1 MADHS
6 DSLIVGWSDCSIVRW
21 SDCRIAMRKDWLM
34 KSVCR
39 EFLDKGLS
47 YNATRMDKN
56 ILEVA

>member
-6 DSLIVGWSDCSIVRW
+6 DSLSVGW

-47 YNATRMDKN
+47 YNGTRMDKN